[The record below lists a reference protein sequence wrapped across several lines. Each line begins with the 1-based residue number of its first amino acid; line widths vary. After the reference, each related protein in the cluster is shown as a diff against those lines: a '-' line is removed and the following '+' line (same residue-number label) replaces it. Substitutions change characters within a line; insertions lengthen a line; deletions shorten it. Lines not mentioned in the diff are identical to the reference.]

1 MRNPRLVDSVQKT
14 AGVFTAE
21 MRKWIAIT
29 MLLFVPARVCGY
41 KVPYECWMG
50 AYVGDTKVGYLS
62 LKIDQVDDNGAKR
75 YRVASNMHT
84 RITVLGAELLQD
96 VTTVVLADENYN
108 PLYEEFSM
116 SSGGKTTS
124 VTARFG
130 REVIDCVVT
139 SGNSSTRKSVSI
151 PKGVSLVGDAM
162 FATLERPPEV
172 GTEYEAY
179 YFNPLTLAVEKLHI
193 KAERQERIQLNGKL
207 YDTVVL
213 SNSTPMGTMTV
224 WQDQNG
230 EVLKVVA
237 MMGISLVRETAAEA
251 RSGLTGS
258 AEDFAFRTR
267 VKTDKPISSPRQ
279 VRLLEVVL
287 FGLEDPS
294 MAITDL
300 RQKAE
305 IVRGKSDAYRFV
317 VKASMFDARKSV
329 FLPVKKTGF
338 EQYLMS
344 TPYVD
349 CDSPNI
355 KSQASSIIG
364 DTKKAYT
371 ACSKIRQWIYSNLKV
386 KADIGITRPASDV
399 LESKSGVCRD
409 YAILFAAM
417 ARAVGVPSKVVSGLV
432 YLNDGF
438 YYHAWVECW
447 VGEWVPFDATMP
459 GDFVD
464 ATHIKLAEGD
474 ATTMFTLARV
484 IGKLSAQIKRQ

>member
-1 MRNPRLVDSVQKT
+1 
-14 AGVFTAE
+14 
-21 MRKWIAIT
+21 
-29 MLLFVPARVCGY
+29 MLLLVPARVCSY

-62 LKIDQVDDNGAKR
+62 LKIDQVDVNDAKR

-84 RITVLGAELLQD
+84 KITVLGVELLQD
-96 VTTVVLADENYN
+96 VTTVVLVDENYN

-130 REVIDCVVT
+130 QETIDCVVI

-179 YFNPLTLAVEKLHI
+179 YFNPLTLAVEKLQV
-193 KAERQERIQLNGKL
+193 KAERQESIQLNGRQ

-213 SNSTPMGTMTV
+213 SNSTPMGTMTI

-230 EVLKVVA
+230 EVLKIAA
-237 MMGISLVRETAAEA
+237 MMGISLVRETATEA
-251 RSGLTGS
+251 RSGLGGS
-258 AEDFAFRTR
+258 TEDFAFRTR

-279 VRLLEVVL
+279 VKSLEVVIT
-287 FGLEDPS
+287 GLEDHS

-300 RQKAE
+300 RQRAE
-305 IVRGKSDAYRFV
+305 SVRGESEAYRFV
-317 VKASMFDARKSV
+317 VKASMFDAKRSV
-329 FLPVKKTGF
+329 FLPVKRAGF
-338 EQYLMS
+338 EQYLTA

-349 CDSPNI
+349 CDAPNI
-355 KSQASSIIG
+355 KSQAANIVG

-417 ARAVGVPSKVVSGLV
+417 ARAVGVPSKIVSGLV
-432 YLNDGF
+432 HLNDGF

-459 GDFVD
+459 SDFVD

-474 ATTMFTLARV
+474 ATTMFALARV